1 LWSRGAGQIRLHHLL
16 IGLDGLQTV
25 RRRRLFSDPLRQNS
39 VAARTGKEERAT
51 LKWILLGALVLVV
64 LIILEGKRQ
73 ERIYGRPGR
82 GSLVR
87 TGLLELQ
94 RHLEPEKKVEIV
106 LERRETTVES
116 DSGDEPNKR
125 ENGLPDR

>member
-1 LWSRGAGQIRLHHLL
+1 VDWNGE
-16 IGLDGLQTV
+16 
-25 RRRRLFSDPLRQNS
+25 
-39 VAARTGKEERAT
+39 RTT
-51 LKWILLGALVLVV
+51 LKWIFLGALVLVV

-73 ERIYGRPGR
+73 QRIYGRPGR

-106 LERRETTVES
+106 LERREMTVES
-116 DSGDEPNKR
+116 ESGEEPNEV
-125 ENGLPDR
+125 ENRLPDRRG

>member
-1 LWSRGAGQIRLHHLL
+1 M
-16 IGLDGLQTV
+16 
-25 RRRRLFSDPLRQNS
+25 
-39 VAARTGKEERAT
+39 
-51 LKWILLGALVLVV
+51 KWIVLGVVILVAFV
-64 LIILEGKRQ
+64 ILEGKRQ

-106 LERRETTVES
+106 LEKRERTIES
-116 DSGDEPNKR
+116 ESGDPPDKISEPR
-125 ENGLPDR
+125 PDRE

>member
-1 LWSRGAGQIRLHHLL
+1 M
-16 IGLDGLQTV
+16 
-25 RRRRLFSDPLRQNS
+25 
-39 VAARTGKEERAT
+39 
-51 LKWILLGALVLVV
+51 KWIVLGVVILVAFV
-64 LIILEGKRQ
+64 ILEGKRQ

-106 LERRETTVES
+106 LEKRERTIES
-116 DSGDEPNKR
+116 ESGDPPDKISEPRSDR
-125 ENGLPDR
+125 E

>member
-1 LWSRGAGQIRLHHLL
+1 M
-16 IGLDGLQTV
+16 
-25 RRRRLFSDPLRQNS
+25 
-39 VAARTGKEERAT
+39 
-51 LKWILLGALVLVV
+51 KWIVLGVVILVAFV
-64 LIILEGKRQ
+64 ILEGKRQ

-106 LERRETTVES
+106 LEKRERTIGSE
-116 DSGDEPNKR
+116 SGDPPDKLSEPR
-125 ENGLPDR
+125 SDPE

>member
-1 LWSRGAGQIRLHHLL
+1 M
-16 IGLDGLQTV
+16 
-25 RRRRLFSDPLRQNS
+25 
-39 VAARTGKEERAT
+39 
-51 LKWILLGALVLVV
+51 KWIVLGVVILVAFV
-64 LIILEGKRQ
+64 ILEGKRQ

-106 LERRETTVES
+106 LEKRERTIES
-116 DSGDEPNKR
+116 ESGD
-125 ENGLPDR
+125 LPDKLSEPRSDRE

>member
-1 LWSRGAGQIRLHHLL
+1 
-16 IGLDGLQTV
+16 V
-25 RRRRLFSDPLRQNS
+25 
-39 VAARTGKEERAT
+39 
-51 LKWILLGALVLVV
+51 KWIVLGVVILVAFV
-64 LIILEGKRQ
+64 ILEGKRQ

-106 LERRETTVES
+106 LEKRERTIDSE
-116 DSGDEPNKR
+116 SGD
-125 ENGLPDR
+125 LPDKLSEPRSGRE